1 MVMNVRNL
9 MTALIFSVVMSL
21 SFQACKSK
29 VSDPELKTKVENA
42 VSTTPNV
49 AVSVKDGVVTLSGT
63 VASEADR
70 LALETAAKSADA
82 KNIKSVVNNLT
93 VAMEPSTNVIIN
105 SNDADLNA
113 KIVDATKDF
122 PKIKATSKD
131 GVITVTGEVEQSRTM
146 VLKQAL
152 DALNPKRVD
161 MSAVVF
167 K

>member
-1 MVMNVRNL
+1 MRNL
-9 MTALIFSVVMSL
+9 FTMMFFLLTMSL

-29 VSDPELKTKVENA
+29 VSDPELKTKVEKA
-42 VSTTPNV
+42 VASSPYIT
-49 AVSVKDGVVTLSGT
+49 VSVKDGVVTLSGN

-70 LALETAAKSADA
+70 LALETAAKAADA

-93 VAMEPSTNVIIN
+93 VAVEPSTNVVIN
-105 SNDADLNA
+105 SNDADLMA

-122 PKIKATSKD
+122 PKIKATAND
-131 GVITVTGEVEQSRTM
+131 GVITVTGEVEQARIM

-161 MSAVVF
+161 MSAVVT